1 MELLAVSGLTI
12 NYSGDLDPEGMLIAD
27 RLVRRFPGNVRLWR
41 MDEQSYVEAM
51 SEEIV
56 SDKRL
61 SQLDKIQHSG
71 LKKVAEVMK
80 KEKRASYQEAMVEVL
95 VGDME
100 R

>member
-1 MELLAVSGLTI
+1 MVELLAASGVTI
-12 NYSGDLDPEGMLIAD
+12 NYSGDLDPEG
-27 RLVRRFPGNVRLWR
+27 
-41 MDEQSYVEAM
+41 M

-61 SQLDKIQHSG
+61 SQLNKLFHPE
-71 LKKVAEVMK
+71 LKKVAEVMQR
-80 KEKRASYQEAMVEVL
+80 EKRAGYQEAMVDLL